1 MNTVAMTADSILNL
15 FSYKALIPT
24 LINILF
30 IHIVLYL
37 LSNCYMVSQK
47 WKIITTCQNWKFDFH
62 HFLHRIIHFCSPPEA
77 IIFQTP
83 FEIKS
88 GEEEHG
94 TYRYCQTMVYNNN
107 NVKMDF
113 PIFLWPL
120 VCTKACWIPLKVSS
134 VMTIMIL
141 NFWLAAQNRWSQL
154 IVLVHLFLNKNV
166 FYILQKK
173 LPLIS

>member
-1 MNTVAMTADSILNL
+1 MVASWFLNL
-15 FSYKALIPT
+15 FLCITYLPKPIFHLGSLVFTYLHMLLCFLKSEKK
-24 LINILF
+24 NI
-30 IHIVLYL
+30 YL
-37 LSNCYMVSQK
+37 PKLKVGFS
-47 WKIITTCQNWKFDFH
+47 FH
-62 HFLHRIIHFCSPPEA
+62 HFLTALFTFVHLKLL
-77 IIFQTP
+77 FQTP

-94 TYRYCQTMVYNNN
+94 TYRYCQTMVYN

-154 IVLVHLFLNKNV
+154 IVLVHL
-166 FYILQKK
+166 
-173 LPLIS
+173 